1 MLPTHVPPVNGRGAD
16 VPAASPTPVAV
27 GLMAPSGS
35 HIGAGAEQRLLDVDV
50 SFTAWRRRRAALA
63 QRRRAGP
70 TGPDGAR
77 SPSARGGTVLAGT
90 AAQRR

>member
-50 SFTAWRRRRAALA
+50 PAVVHCLAPAASS
-63 QRRRAGP
+63 
-70 TGPDGAR
+70 AR
-77 SPSARGGTVLAGT
+77 STST
-90 AAQRR
+90 RRPNRA